1 MLSKSYLFEKIKHR
15 DEKEIFWRLNDDILF
30 TVRFRILKPY
40 KNDTFELINT
50 SMLKFKNR

>member
-1 MLSKSYLFEKIKHR
+1 MLSKSYLFEALNCY
-15 DEKEIFWRLNDDILF
+15 LNDDILF